1 MNLSISKQAIAFV
14 RAGFSIL
21 PLHYPVELENGFI
34 CSCGNRDCRW
44 PAKHPVSRLVPDGF
58 KNASCQ
64 EDVVAGWFRGHK
76 PCNIGIITGQ
86 KSGLV
91 VLDIHPRHGGN
102 ETLAKIEKE
111 YGPIP
116 STCRFSTGG
125 DGTHILFQHPGRHVP
140 TGKLGPGV
148 DVQGDGGYVVAP
160 PSRHI
165 DGAHYSLSGSISK
178 LAPLPEWIY
187 TGPEPPR
194 GQRVDTVWQHFT
206 GCKRKAERND
216 AVTRLSSLLLRQGVE
231 MQLCLEL
238 LLAYNAV
245 HCKPPLIP
253 EQVATIVSSLTREL
267 AKRGKGVAA
276 IMSDE
281 AP

>member
-1 MNLSISKQAIAFV
+1 MNLSIFDQAISFV
-14 RAGFSIL
+14 RAGLSIL

-58 KNASCQ
+58 KNASCE
-64 EDVVAGWFRGHK
+64 EDVVAGWFRCHK

-86 KSGLV
+86 KGNLV
-91 VLDIHPRHGGN
+91 VLDVDPRHGGDR
-102 ETLAKIEKE
+102 TLTAIEKK
-111 YGPIP
+111 YGSIP
-116 STCRFSTGG
+116 STCRFSIGAG
-125 DGTHILFQHPGRHVP
+125 GTHILFRHPGRHVP

-165 DGAHYSLSGSISK
+165 DGASYSLSGSISK

-187 TGPEPPR
+187 TGSEPPS
-194 GQRVDTVWQHFT
+194 GQRVTYWRHFT
-206 GCKRKAERND
+206 GSKRKMERND
-216 AVTRLSSLLLRQGVE
+216 AVMGLSSLLLRHGVE

-238 LLAYNAV
+238 LRAYNAV

-253 EQVATIVSSLTREL
+253 EQVATIVSNLAREL
-267 AKRGKGVAA
+267 AKRGIGVAA
-276 IMSDE
+276 MMSDE
-281 AP
+281 AL

>member
-1 MNLSISKQAIAFV
+1 MNLSISDQAISFV

-21 PLHYPVELENGFI
+21 PFHYPVELESGFI
-34 CSCGNRDCRW
+34 CSCGNRDCRS
-44 PAKHPVSRLVPDGF
+44 PAKHPISRLVPEGF
-58 KNASCQ
+58 KDASCQ

-86 KSGLV
+86 KSNLV
-91 VLDIHPRHGGN
+91 VLDVDPRDGGDGI
-102 ETLAKIEKE
+102 LAAIEKE

-116 STCRFSTGG
+116 PTCRFSTGG
-125 DGTHILFQHPGRHVP
+125 EETHILFQHPGRHVP

-165 DGAHYSLSGSISK
+165 DGAFYSLSGSISN

-194 GQRVDTVWQHFT
+194 GQRVTYWRHFT
-206 GCKRKAERND
+206 GSKRKAERND
-216 AVTRLSSLLLRQGVE
+216 AVMRLSSLLLRQGVE
-231 MQLCLEL
+231 KQLCLEL
-238 LLAYNAV
+238 LLSYNAV

-253 EQVATIVSSLTREL
+253 EEVATIVFSLAGEL
-267 AKRGKGVAA
+267 AKRGIGVAA
-276 IMSDE
+276 MM
-281 AP
+281 